1 MKEQMGI
8 HLNYSVHETRLS
20 GKHRPRNQSGANLL
34 PHEHSNQTILI
45 VDDEAINIK
54 ALQLVLGDEYNL
66 IFATTGEMAL
76 RMALE
81 PPQPDLILMDI
92 VMPGLDGFEVCSRLK
107 HDERTRNIPVV
118 FLTARWETSE
128 EVKGLKLGAVDYIR
142 KPFSPPIIKARIHN
156 HLELKKNRDLLEN
169 LSALDGLTNIPNRR
183 RFDEI
188 YIHEWNR
195 ALRNK
200 SPLSLLFIDID
211 HFKNYND
218 AYGHLVGDD
227 CLKAVARV
235 LQASLGRTAD
245 FLARFGGEEFIILLP
260 ETGENGCRHLAEAI
274 RVAVEKRNIE
284 HRDSPVADHVTVSIG
299 AVTCADVTRCD
310 SATLLEHADRLLY
323 QAKNEGRNRVRAE
336 TVPEGVQENTTD

>member
-1 MKEQMGI
+1 
-8 HLNYSVHETRLS
+8 
-20 GKHRPRNQSGANLL
+20 L

-92 VMPGLDGFEVCSRLK
+92 VMPGLDGFEVCARLK
-107 HDERTRNIPVV
+107 QDDRTRNIPVV

-128 EVKGLKLGAVDYIR
+128 EARGLELGAVDYIR
-142 KPFSPPIIKARIHN
+142 KPFSPPIIKARIRN
-156 HLELKKNRDLLEN
+156 HLELKKTRDLLEN

-188 YIHEWNR
+188 YVHEWNR

-200 SPLSLLFIDID
+200 APLSLLFIDID
-211 HFKNYND
+211 HFKNFND
-218 AYGHLVGDD
+218 AYGHLAGDD
-227 CLKAVARV
+227 CLKAVARA

-260 ETGENGCRHLAEAI
+260 DTGQNGCRHLAESI
-274 RVAVEKRNIE
+274 RAAVEQLGIE
-284 HRDSPVADHVTVSIG
+284 HRASPIADHITVSIG
-299 AVTCADVTRCD
+299 AVTCLDVTRCD
-310 SATLLEHADRLLY
+310 SALLLDHADRLLY
-323 QAKNEGRNRVRAE
+323 QAKNEGRNRIKAQ
-336 TVPEGVQENTTD
+336 TIPEEA